1 MITTL
6 VRPTTVVSQET
17 LSKIVR
23 LRRELQE
30 LESWASETKARL
42 QAEEDQIIASLEDGV
57 PVEAGE
63 RTAQVKTT
71 SRRIVAWKE
80 AFIARLGKA
89 MADRVQVEVVPQ
101 VYKRL
106 EVQ

>member
-6 VRPTTVVSQET
+6 VRPTTAIPQES
-17 LSKIVR
+17 LSKVVR

-42 QAEEDQIIASLEDGV
+42 QAEEDQVIRGLEDGL

-63 RTAQVKTT
+63 RVATVKTT

-80 AFIARLGKA
+80 EFVKRMGKDI
-89 MADRVQVEVVPQ
+89 ADRVQAEVVPQ
-101 VYKRL
+101 VYKKL

>member
-17 LSKIVR
+17 LSKIAR

-42 QAEEDQIIASLEDGV
+42 QAGEDQIIASLEDGV
-57 PVEAGE
+57 PVETGE
-63 RTAQVKTT
+63 RTAQVKTL

-80 AFIARLGKA
+80 EFVKRMGKDIT
-89 MADRVQVEVVPQ
+89 DRVQAEVVPQ

-106 EVQ
+106 DIQ

>member
-6 VRPTTVVSQET
+6 VRPTTVVSQDT
-17 LSKIVR
+17 LSKVVR

-30 LESWASETKARL
+30 LESWASEVKARL
-42 QAEEDQIIASLEDGV
+42 QAEEDQVMASLEDGL

-63 RTAQVKTT
+63 RTANVKTT
-71 SRRIVAWKE
+71 SRRIVSWKE
-80 AFIARLGKA
+80 EFIKRLDKA
-89 MADRVQVEVVPQ
+89 IADRVQAEVVPQ

>member
-6 VRPTTVVSQET
+6 VRPTTVISQES
-17 LSKIVR
+17 LSKVVR

-42 QAEEDQIIASLEDGV
+42 ASEEDQIIASLEDGV

-63 RTAQVKTT
+63 RVATVKTT

-89 MADRVQVEVVPQ
+89 VADRVQAEVVPQ
-101 VYKRL
+101 VYKKL
-106 EVQ
+106 EIA